1 MSDHSLDETKRLEDP
16 PMNHSPVRIERDRG
30 IGVVIMNRPDKL
42 NALNLEMRRAIADA
56 FLELSEDPNIA
67 VIVVT
72 GGSEVFAAGA
82 DLKLLVDKNACEVAE
97 LKLASYWHPVA
108 TCQKP
113 VIAAVSGYC
122 LGAGSELMQMCDII
136 VADTCASIGQPEAK
150 VGIMP
155 GAGGTQRLIRSVGKP
170 VASLMLM
177 CGETLSGERAY
188 QLGLVSEVTEKGG
201 SLDRATEL
209 ARKVTRMP
217 PLAMRA
223 IKRCLREGSDL
234 PLPDALALEQSEFL
248 KLFDTSDQ
256 SEGMT
261 AFLEKRRPKFTGN

>member
-1 MSDHSLDETKRLEDP
+1 
-16 PMNHSPVRIERDRG
+16 
-30 IGVVIMNRPDKL
+30 
-42 NALNLEMRRAIADA
+42 
-56 FLELSEDPNIA
+56 
-67 VIVVT
+67 
-72 GGSEVFAAGA
+72 
-82 DLKLLVDKNACEVAE
+82 
-97 LKLASYWHPVA
+97 
-108 TCQKP
+108 
-113 VIAAVSGYC
+113 
-122 LGAGSELMQMCDII
+122 MQMCDII

-177 CGETLSGERAY
+177 CGEALTGERAY

-201 SLDRATEL
+201 SLNRATEL
-209 ARKVTRMP
+209 ARKVARMP

-223 IKRCLREGSDL
+223 IKRCLRQGSDL
-234 PLPDALALEQSEFL
+234 PLPDALKLEQSEFL

>member
-1 MSDHSLDETKRLEDP
+1 
-16 PMNHSPVRIERDRG
+16 
-30 IGVVIMNRPDKL
+30 
-42 NALNLEMRRAIADA
+42 
-56 FLELSEDPNIA
+56 
-67 VIVVT
+67 
-72 GGSEVFAAGA
+72 
-82 DLKLLVDKNACEVAE
+82 
-97 LKLASYWHPVA
+97 
-108 TCQKP
+108 
-113 VIAAVSGYC
+113 
-122 LGAGSELMQMCDII
+122 
-136 VADTCASIGQPEAK
+136 
-150 VGIMP
+150 
-155 GAGGTQRLIRSVGKP
+155 
-170 VASLMLM
+170 MLM